1 MPRTPFRNVGRLP
14 SCVMRAGRWLVVGVV
29 SLLPGVLALAE
40 PAHAAPDAVPGATHL
55 DPVRVTY
62 LSHCGGCHGIEGR
75 SGNTFVPMLR
85 DHVGAFACTPEGRE
99 YLIRVPGV
107 SMSLI
112 RDDQELAN
120 VMNFIMFELGG
131 ESTPPGFKPYTAAE
145 VHVWRQ
151 HPLSV
156 PDFMQ
161 RRADMLARSLSA
173 CQASRAQA
181 KPGGAG

>member
-14 SCVMRAGRWLVVGVV
+14 SCVMREGRWLVVGVV